1 MAKWYGFRTIGLLGA
16 LLTWGSVQGQEVQ
29 WPQPPEHRPKVYVN
43 DDGTTYAPL
52 RQPVFLGLALQPE
65 AEDAVSV
72 PDPEPQE
79 QSGIPLKEGENKV
92 RNLAV
97 KSEAY
102 TVIGDGTPPTTQP
115 NYPDTP
121 SYETPERDFIGQNS
135 QFELVAED
143 QLSGVWKTWASY
155 EGKPYV
161 PAAGLKLNLEVDGV
175 HTFKYFSVDHV
186 GNEEPLQDLVLVVD
200 LTAPVTQVIPQGPHL
215 NLAVA
220 TSGRLVLEAEDGA
233 SGVDRIRYRIDEGK
247 EQRYRSPIEMK
258 DVPPGAHTLY
268 ISAVDRVK
276 NEEVWQTVPFQH
288 DNKPPELEIKVEGR
302 EYRQDGVVYVSSS
315 SPIRLLAEDEFSEI
329 QSLEYNLDDGEWLN
343 YEEPFLPPQ
352 KAGLHWIGARVSDK
366 AENEGIYRRRVYV
379 DGTPPTTGY
388 RISGSSSWNDDTVI
402 IGFNTSIFFEAT
414 DLESRVE
421 KTMVCINDEECRP
434 YDKPLQWDQ
443 DGDYTIRFY
452 SIDNV
457 ENQEKPQVLLVR
469 VDQAR
474 WADASGA
481 GADGGDGGSAIG
493 EDGRVSHRKRWFVHE
508 EHGLMGAAGLEFFL
522 RLSVSPEE
530 DAPYFQ
536 MEFDPDDQDPQ
547 PLFFGKG
554 GSRALGVGLPGTK
567 RLFRINIDDS
577 DPRTT
582 AKLENARKFQR
593 GDTTFYSEG
602 LILDLT
608 ARDVGKEK
616 QSGVESVFY
625 SIDGSGFVEYEEP
638 IKLFFSEKVYR
649 VRYYALDRVGNAEKV
664 KFLEF
669 SIDLAPPLTTHKVDG
684 PFFGSTLSAQ
694 TSIELRSDDGLS
706 GVAGIYYSFDNGTE
720 QLYRRPLT
728 ASLLR
733 DLSEGDHLLTY
744 YAVDAVGNK
753 ETPRKLSF
761 SLDHKPPAVSLKVRG
776 EQHLANNGRTYVAR
790 TTMFSLS
797 ATEKSS
803 EVLKVLYS
811 FDTGE
816 LESYSKSFG
825 LPEVERRHTISFSSL
840 DRVGNVTPRQSQDFY
855 LDLTAPVTSHEVEG
869 TRYLYKGELY
879 LNAQT
884 EIRLLASD
892 GGAGIRETR
901 YRINGG
907 KQEVY
912 KGPIRIDQT
921 GRYELTYYS
930 VDEVGNT
937 EEQKSFQF
945 IVDATDPEV
954 AIRSTP
960 AFRESD
966 GKFFI
971 KRGSLL
977 HIDTKDPQSGVREV
991 SYSLNGR
998 NKRLY
1003 RRAISRL
1010 PIRGS
1015 ITLDIQVDDWVNNR
1029 STRFITFEIE

>member
-1 MAKWYGFRTIGLLGA
+1 MAKWHGLRTVGLLGA
-16 LLTWGSVQGQEVQ
+16 LLAWGPLQAQERQ
-29 WPQPPEHRPKVYVN
+29 WPQAPQHQPRVYVN
-43 DDGTTYAPL
+43 DDGITYAPL

-72 PDPEPQE
+72 PDPKE
-79 QSGIPLKEGENKV
+79 QSGIPLKEGENLV

-102 TVIGDGTPPTTQP
+102 TVIGDGTPPETQP
-115 NYPDTP
+115 NYPETP

-135 QFELVAED
+135 QFELVPTDA
-143 QLSGVWKTWASY
+143 LSGVWKTWVSY

-161 PAAGLKLNLEVDGV
+161 PAAGLKLNLAVDGV

-186 GNEEPLQDLVLVVD
+186 GNEEPLQDLTLVVD
-200 LTAPVTQVIPQGPHL
+200 LTAPVTQVIPEGPHL
-215 NLAVA
+215 NRAVA
-220 TSGRLVLEAEDGA
+220 TAGRLVLQAEDGA

-247 EQRYRSPIEMK
+247 EQVYRKPLEMK
-258 DVPPGAHTLY
+258 DIPPGAHTLY
-268 ISAVDRVK
+268 VSAVDRVK
-276 NEEVWQTVPFQH
+276 NAEAWQTVPFQH
-288 DNKPPELEIKVEGR
+288 DNQPPELEIKVEGR

-315 SPIRLLAEDEFSEI
+315 SPIRLVARDEFSEI
-329 QSLEYNLDDGEWLN
+329 KSLDYNLDDAEWIP
-343 YEEPFLPPQ
+343 YTDPFLPPQ

-402 IGFNTSIFFEAT
+402 IGPSTSIFFEAT

-421 KTMVCINDEECRP
+421 KTMICINDQECQP
-434 YDKPLQWDQ
+434 YDQPLSWSE

-457 ENQEKPQVLLVR
+457 NNQEKPQVLLVR

-474 WADASGA
+474 WAGA
-481 GADGGDGGSAIG
+481 GESGGDDAAGSSIG
-493 EDGRVSHRKRWFVHE
+493 PDGRVSHRKHWFVSD

-536 MEFDPDDQDPQ
+536 MAYDPDDKDPQ
-547 PLFFGKG
+547 SLFFSQG
-554 GSRALGVGLPGTK
+554 GSQALGVGIPGTK
-567 RLFRINIDDS
+567 RLFRINIDDT

-582 AKLENARKFQR
+582 ARLKGANKFER
-593 GDTTFYSEG
+593 GGTTYYSEG
-602 LILDLT
+602 LVLELT
-608 ARDVGKEK
+608 ARDAGKEK
-616 QSGVESVFY
+616 QSGVEALYY

-649 VRYYALDRVGNAEKV
+649 VSYYALDKVGNAEKV
-664 KFLEF
+664 RSMEF
-669 SIDLAPPLTTHKVDG
+669 SIDLAPPLTTHTVEG
-684 PFFGSTLSAQ
+684 AFFGSTLSSQ
-694 TSIELRSDDGLS
+694 TTIELRSDDGLS

-728 ASLLR
+728 AATLR
-733 DLSEGDHLLTY
+733 NLPEGDHLLTY
-744 YAVDAVGNK
+744 YAVDEVGNK
-753 ETPRKLSF
+753 ETVRKLNF
-761 SLDHKPPAVSLKVRG
+761 SLDHEPPAVSLRVRG
-776 EQHLANNGRTYVAR
+776 EQHLANNGRTYVSR
-790 TTMFSLS
+790 TTTFSLS
-797 ATEKSS
+797 AKEKSS
-803 EVLKVLYS
+803 EVLKILYA

-816 LESYSKSFG
+816 MEPYTNTFG

-840 DRVGNVTPRQSQDFY
+840 DRVGNTTPRQSKDFY
-855 LDLTAPVTSHEVEG
+855 LDLTAPVTSHEVVG
-869 TRYLYKGELY
+869 TQYLYRGELY
-879 LNAQT
+879 LNADT

-892 GGAGIRETR
+892 GGAGIRQTV

-907 KQEVY
+907 KQQPY
-912 KGPIRIDQT
+912 KGPIRIKET
-921 GRYELTYYS
+921 GRYELSYYS

-937 EEQKSFQF
+937 EEQKSLSFM
-945 IVDATDPEV
+945 VDATNPEV

-960 AFRESD
+960 PFRESD

-971 KRGSLL
+971 RRGSLL

-991 SYSLNGR
+991 FYSLNGR